1 MLYSAADALV
11 VPSKLE
17 AFGQTASEAHSCAT
31 PVIAFKTSGLL
42 DIVDHEATG
51 YLAKAFEPADLAK
64 GIEWVMEDRERLEK
78 LGSNARQKAE
88 ENFAYPIVAGRYNE
102 VYEDRIREWK
112 C

>member
-1 MLYSAADALV
+1 MV
-11 VPSKLE
+11 VPSKIE

-78 LGSNARQKAE
+78 LGGNARQKAE